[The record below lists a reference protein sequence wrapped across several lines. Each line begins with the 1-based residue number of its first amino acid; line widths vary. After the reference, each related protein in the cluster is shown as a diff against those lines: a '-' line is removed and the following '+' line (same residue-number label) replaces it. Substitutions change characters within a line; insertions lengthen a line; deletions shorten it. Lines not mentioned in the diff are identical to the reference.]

1 MNLKKLITASLVMF
15 SMSISSYS
23 MLLHPIG
30 YDKVI
35 DKDEGVAYG
44 EFYLKNTSK
53 ELGRFKIE
61 IKPTGKENDISKHI
75 SVYPNLLAIDGLT
88 EESFKVYVED
98 DGTIK
103 DGENNFILSIRTV
116 SVPNLEKLDEKTKQT
131 MAFQVAMNVEMFSY
145 KGEYNKPLTVVK
157 SNFIEKDGKKYWDS
171 TIKNETGKGIEIG
184 IGFVDK
190 ANTLIDVKTKGR
202 LFDGATTKV
211 YEEIPK
217 GTKDIVFYDYNNY
230 KILGTQKIKVK

>member
-1 MNLKKLITASLVMF
+1 MNLKKLITAGLIMF

-35 DKDEGVAYG
+35 DEEGVAYG

-53 ELGRFKIE
+53 ELGRFKVE
-61 IKPTGKENDISKHI
+61 IKPTGKENDISKYI
-75 SVYPNLLAIDGLT
+75 SVYPNLLTIDGLT

-98 DGTIK
+98 DGSIK
-103 DGENNFILSIRTV
+103 DGENNFILSIRAI
-116 SVPNLEKLDEKTKQT
+116 SIPDIEKIEGKKTKQN
-131 MAFQVAMNVEMFSY
+131 MAFQVAMNVEMFAY
-145 KGEYNKPLTVVK
+145 KGEYNKPLTIK
-157 SNFIEKDGKKYWDS
+157 QSNFEEKSGKKYWKAE
-171 TIKNETGKGIEIG
+171 IKNETGRAYELG

-190 ANTLIDVKTKGR
+190 ANTLIDVNTKGR
-202 LFDGATTKV
+202 LFNGSTTKINQ
-211 YEEIPK
+211 EIPK

-230 KILGTQKIKVK
+230 KIIGTQKIKVK

>member
-1 MNLKKLITASLVMF
+1 MNLKKIITTSLLML
-15 SMSISSYS
+15 SMTISSYS

-35 DKDEGVAYG
+35 DKEEGVAYG

-103 DGENNFILSIRTV
+103 DGENSFILSIRTV
-116 SVPNLEKLDEKTKQT
+116 SVPNLEKLDDKTKQT
-131 MAFQVAMNVEMFSY
+131 MAFQVAMNVEMFAY
-145 KGEYNKPLTVVK
+145 KGDYNKPLTIVK
-157 SNFIEKDGKKYWDS
+157 SEFKEKDGKKYWEAS
-171 TIKNETGKGIEIG
+171 VKNETGRAYELG
-184 IGFVDK
+184 IGYVDK
-190 ANTLIDVKTKGR
+190 ANTLIDVDTKGR
-202 LFDGATTKV
+202 LFNGSTAQINQ
-211 YEEIPK
+211 EIPK
-217 GTKDIVFYDYNNY
+217 GAKNIVFYDYNNY
-230 KILGTQKIKVK
+230 KVIGTQKIKVK